1 MSKNVTTTDPAIV
14 LGEMAARRRALLE
27 RQELVDAAP
36 VPRAE
41 AQAKIDGLVERAA
54 ADVDLPVHYVTLG
67 SEDGTSGMSSALRRM
82 AAAPPEARPGPFEL
96 MCAVAGDAVRG
107 YLTAEL
113 EQHYAQRPAP
123 MTAAERAAATAEI
136 AAELAKA
143 DRAAAEAWWGALDRG
158 QELPVPEG
166 VSAAAML
173 GLDD

>member
-1 MSKNVTTTDPAIV
+1 MTKTSDATAV
-14 LGEMAARRRALLE
+14 LAQLATQRRALIE
-27 RQELVDAAP
+27 RLELVDAAP
-36 VPRAE
+36 IPL
-41 AQAKIDGLVERAA
+41 AQACAKIDGLVAQAA
-54 ADVDLPVHYVTLG
+54 ATIELPIGYLTHA
-67 SEDGTSGMSSALRRM
+67 SEDGRGGLLAILRQIE
-82 AAAPPEARPGPFEL
+82 AAPSGSPRGGFEL
-96 MCAVAGDAVRG
+96 LCAIAGDAVRG
-107 YLTAEL
+107 YLEAEL
-113 EQHYAQRPAP
+113 ERHYAQRPAP